1 MKKLAVKTYQ
11 RLVQQAEKFRRQH
24 LTEADS
30 QQLCEQGYIYFENE
44 KAIGACMEIKP
55 RRFEPQTY
63 FVNLK
68 GDVFITFG
76 GNAKNGAKDV
86 MCIHRVGE

>member
-1 MKKLAVKTYQ
+1 MKIQYNYQ
-11 RLVQQAEKFRRQH
+11 RLLQQAEKFRRQH

-55 RRFEPQTY
+55 RRFEPHTF

-68 GDVFITFG
+68 GDVYLTIG
-76 GNAKNGAKDV
+76 V
-86 MCIHRVGE
+86 MPIKVQKMLFVSIV